1 MSEKSE
7 NNKITYN
14 IGISGIIGAG
24 KSTLVKDL
32 GKEMKIN
39 TFLEPVETNPYLESF
54 YKDMLQY
61 SFPMQI
67 FLLNKRFK
75 QHQKMIWSQES
86 CIQDRTIYEDSIFAK
101 MLWKD
106 KLISDLDYRTYRD
119 LYKNLTNFLNKLDFI
134 VFLDVSPQEAMKRV
148 KIRSRDCE
156 SDITLDYLT
165 KLHEGYKEWLS
176 EIKSTI
182 PVLVLDWN
190 EFHDIKNVV
199 GTINNFIVSNLPN

>member
-1 MSEKSE
+1 MTNKSD
-7 NNKITYN
+7 NKITYN

-106 KLISDLDYRTYRD
+106 KLISDLDYRTYRE

-199 GTINNFIVSNLPN
+199 GIINNFIVSNLPN